1 MDRDTKVKNN
11 GEMAI
16 DSDKS
21 KKAGNRNS
29 LSEYIIKS
37 GTARDK
43 RLKYDFMPSLLEI
56 IERPSHIAGKI
67 IIIGITLLLI
77 VFLIWA
83 ELSEIN
89 VIVAGSGS
97 ILPEGN
103 IITIKSITGGI
114 VEKINFSEGDYVDE
128 GDVLL
133 TLNIEDIEAEISEI
147 EDTVERLNT
156 EKDIKLKYAENIN
169 EQIEASEYPEKYTE
183 LVNSIILENKLQLL
197 ELERFSGDT
206 LEIMKLQYEGE
217 LRARLSEIAEKLENY
232 RTELNRLEL
241 ELNNHI
247 IKSPAAGYIAGL
259 SVNHK
264 GQVIAQ
270 ADSLI
275 QIVPVNEPL
284 IFEGY
289 IQDEDIAEI
298 EVGDLAKIKL
308 QAYSYS
314 EYGDIEGK
322 IIYISK
328 TSYEMEGVGNVYS
341 IKVEID
347 NDELNK
353 NINLISGLS
362 GSVEIDAGTRS
373 VLDYFLEPIVKGL
386 NNSLKER

>member
-275 QIVPVNEPL
+275 QIVPINEPL